1 MSGSS
6 LITVNA
12 TNASGTQTNLYTY
25 NFPSGSV
32 NFKNAKIAVQSI
44 IIPYSW
50 LNVNGT
56 FYNNASFN
64 ILMPVKIAG
73 STVISTVSITIPNG
87 FYTLQNIN
95 QYMQAQLVSNGYYL
109 INGSSQNIFYIEFVV
124 NTQLNNVQMNSYVV
138 PTTLP
143 SGYSYGATATWGVAG
158 VGSLPS
164 TANLVPQLQTLS
176 NNFGS
181 LIGFAP
187 SSTFPASNSSSTTV
201 STASTIV
208 PQITPVQSVYCGVSL
223 VRNKYSNPTNIIA
236 NIPLTSAYATNIIY
250 APQEFVWL
258 PILNGNFPGFQV
270 IFYDQLF
277 NPLPIVDT
285 NLTVNFILEFDISG
299 DNSSKN

>member
-12 TNASGTQTNLYTY
+12 TNASGTQTNLFTY

-50 LNVNGT
+50 LNVNSA
-56 FYNNASFN
+56 FYNNSSFN

-73 STVISTVSITIPNG
+73 STVVATVPINIPAG

-95 QYMQAQLVSNGYYL
+95 QYMQAQLVNAGYYL
-109 INGSSQNIFYIEFVV
+109 INATSQNVFYIEFVV
-124 NTQLNNVQMNSYVV
+124 NVQLNNVQLNSYVV
-138 PTTLP
+138 PTSLP
-143 SGYSYGATATWGVAG
+143 GGYSYGSTSTWGSAG

-164 TANLVPQLQTLS
+164 TANLVPQLQTLG

-181 LIGFAP
+181 LIGFVP
-187 SSTFPASNSSSTTV
+187 STTFPASNSSSATV
-201 STASTIV
+201 STPSTLV

-236 NIPLTSAYATNIIY
+236 NIPLTSSYATNIIY

-270 IFYDQLF
+270 IFYDQLY

-285 NLTVNFILEFDISG
+285 NLTVNFILEFG
-299 DNSSKN
+299 VSSDAKN

>member
-1 MSGSS
+1 MSSSS

-12 TNASGTQTNLYTY
+12 TNASGTQTNLFTY
-25 NFPSGSV
+25 NFPTGSV

-50 LNVNGT
+50 LNVNQS

-73 STVISTVSITIPNG
+73 STVIATVPINIPAG

-95 QYMQAQLVSNGYYL
+95 QYMQAQLVNAGFYL
-109 INGSSQNIFYIEFVV
+109 INATSQNVFYIEFVV
-124 NTQLNNVQMNSYVV
+124 NVQLNNVQLNSYVV
-138 PTTLP
+138 PTVLP
-143 SGYSYGATATWGVAG
+143 GGYSYGITSTWGAPG

-164 TANLVPQLQTLS
+164 TANLVPQLQTLN

-187 SSTFPASNSSSTTV
+187 SSTFPASNSSSATV
-201 STASTIV
+201 STPSTLV

-236 NIPLTSAYATNIIY
+236 NIPLTSSYATNIIY

-285 NLTVNFILEFDISG
+285 NLTVNFIIEVDVPL
-299 DNSSKN
+299 DNKN

>member
-12 TNASGTQTNLYTY
+12 TNASGTQTNLFTY

-32 NFKNAKIAVQSI
+32 NFRNAKIAVQSI

-50 LNVNGT
+50 LNVNST

-73 STVISTVSITIPNG
+73 STVVATVPINIPAG

-95 QYMQAQLVSNGYYL
+95 QYMQAQLVNAGFYL
-109 INGSSQNIFYIEFVV
+109 INGSSQNIFYIEFVI
-124 NTQLNNVQMNSYVV
+124 NTQLNNVQLNSYVV

-143 SGYSYGATATWGVAG
+143 SGYSYGATTTWGTVG

-164 TANLVPQLQTLS
+164 TANLVPQLQTLA

-187 SSTFPASNSSSTTV
+187 STTFPTSNSSSATV
-201 STASTIV
+201 STASTLV

-236 NIPLTSAYATNIIY
+236 NIPLTSEYATNIIY
-250 APQEFVWL
+250 SPQEFVWL
-258 PILNGNFPGFQV
+258 PILNGNFASFQV

-285 NLTVNFILEFDISG
+285 NLTVNFILEFETNVDQ
-299 DNSSKN
+299 KN